1 MSARTAGTAAWRV
14 VCIKEIRENL
24 RDRRTLGSALVF
36 GPLMMPLLLVG
47 MLSVVGQQ
55 IASDLE
61 KTLVLPVAGAEHA
74 PNLVAWL
81 RQQSVQVEPGPADP
95 VAAVLRK
102 DAEFVLVIPPGFG
115 DDWRAGR
122 PATIELHFDRTRDRS
137 QTALRRVKTL
147 LDAYGAGIGSMRLAA
162 RGVDPDIARAVAVE
176 ERDAAAVDPM
186 LAYIVAFLPY
196 GLMFAAFIGGMYLAI
211 DSTSGER
218 ERLTL
223 EPLLMTPASRAQL
236 VLGKLAAAVLF
247 SAVSLSL
254 NVAATAWG
262 LSLVPELPNGVR
274 LSLPPLQALQI
285 LLIAL
290 PVVLLAGA
298 SQMLIAS
305 FTRTYREA
313 QTWVQLFLLVPVL
326 PSAIQAVSPVDAT
339 PATLLTPVLGQSVL
353 ISLVGKGR
361 PLELAQLALAWGG
374 TLLAGVLFAAAVV
387 WFYRREKL
395 VA

>member
-1 MSARTAGTAAWRV
+1 MRATWLI
-14 VCIKEIRENL
+14 VCLKEIRENL
-24 RDRRTLGSALVF
+24 RDRRTLGSALLF
-36 GPLMMPLLLVG
+36 GPLLMPLATVA
-47 MLSVVGQQ
+47 MLT
-55 IASDLE
+55 IAGNRIAGDLE
-61 KTLVLPVAGAEHA
+61 KTLVLPVVGAEHA
-74 PNLVAWL
+74 PNLVTWL

-102 DAEFVLVIPPGFG
+102 DAEFVLVIPPDFEGA
-115 DDWRAGR
+115 WRAGR
-122 PATIELHFDRTRDRS
+122 PATVELHFDRTRDRT
-137 QTALRRVKTL
+137 QTPLRRVNAL
-147 LDAYGAGIGSMRLAA
+147 LAAYSSGIGAMRLIA
-162 RGVDPDIARAVAVE
+162 RGIDPDVANAVAVE

-186 LAYIVAFLPY
+186 LAFIVAFLPY
-196 GLMFAAFIGGMYLAI
+196 GLMFAAFMGGMYLAI

-218 ERLTL
+218 ERMTL
-223 EPLLMTPASRAQL
+223 EPLLMTPVSRTQL
-236 VLGKLAAAVLF
+236 VLGKLAATVLF
-247 SAVSLSL
+247 STISLSL
-254 NVAATAWG
+254 CVAAMAFG

-274 LSLPPLQALQI
+274 LSVPPLQALQI

-290 PVVLLAGA
+290 PVVLPAAA

-313 QTWVQLFLLVPVL
+313 QTWVSLFLALPML
-326 PSAIQAVSPVDAT
+326 PSVVQVVSPVDAT

-353 ISLVGKGR
+353 ISLIGKGR

-374 TLLAGVLFAAAVV
+374 TLLAGALFAAAVV